1 MGQLSALGVDDKWQ
15 LSVLDEIFKA
25 LASSRELSEQLIYKG
40 ARVLRHRLQEAL
52 RASFDIDASLANWN
66 SPRKVDSKLRVFGPF
81 VLRWG
86 NVPQRR
92 VTTLVVV
99 EHLDVLDERCPR
111 LGPRGEVGVVD
122 QLFLQRG
129 EEALPRWRVARGWA

>member
-1 MGQLSALGVDDKWQ
+1 M
-15 LSVLDEIFKA
+15 
-25 LASSRELSEQLIYKG
+25 SSHFGRMPG
-40 ARVLRHRLQEAL
+40 T
-52 RASFDIDASLANWN
+52 WN
-66 SPRKVDSKLRVFGPF
+66 SPRKVDSKLRAFGLF

-99 EHLDVLDERCPR
+99 EDLNVLDERRPR

-129 EEALPRWRVARGWA
+129 EEALHRRVVPAVRRAAHAAHDAVLGEEQLVMVAG